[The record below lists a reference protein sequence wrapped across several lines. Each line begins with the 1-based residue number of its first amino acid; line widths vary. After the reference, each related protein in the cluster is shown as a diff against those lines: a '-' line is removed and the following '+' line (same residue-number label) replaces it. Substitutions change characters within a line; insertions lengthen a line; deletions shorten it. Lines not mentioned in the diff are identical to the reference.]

1 MTERIRITVGDVC
14 FDATLRATPTAKAIA
29 SACPVTGTANTWGE
43 EVYFGARLDV
53 APEDDQRAVV
63 DAGEIAYW
71 PEGNA
76 IAIGYGPTPI
86 SQGDEIR
93 LAAPVNIFADAD
105 PDDVRKLKGA
115 KAGAPVKVE
124 CA

>member
-1 MTERIRITVGDVC
+1 MPDQLRITVGDIS
-14 FDATLRATPTAKAIA
+14 FTATLRDTPTARAVA
-29 SACPVTGTANTWGE
+29 GACPIDGQANTWGE
-43 EVYFGARLDV
+43 EVYFPAALDV
-53 APEDDQRAVV
+53 APESDQRAVV
-63 DAGEIAYW
+63 EAGEIAYW
-71 PEGNA
+71 LEGNA

-115 KAGAPVKVE
+115 QGGEPVKLEVV
-124 CA
+124 